1 MDRFSALISDI
12 GDLLAVYWKSYLINL
27 GNTLLLAL
35 VATAIG
41 CLIGLICGI
50 LNTIPYTKND
60 PLPKRFLLK
69 LIRIIV
75 RVYVEVFRGTPMVLQ
90 AVFIFY
96 GLPYFSNNQYR
107 FDSMWAAAILIVSIN
122 TGAYMAESVRGGIIS
137 IDPGQTE
144 GAKAI
149 GMTHVQTMT
158 NVILPQAVRNIVP
171 QIGNNFII
179 NIKDT
184 SVMFVIGF
192 IEFFATHQNIVGVNY
207 LYFPSA
213 TIEMIGYLC
222 MTLLA
227 SFILRKI
234 EKKMDGSDSYEL
246 AQADVLTMSAG
257 TYSNP
262 DRGTPFDER
271 NPEAQ
276 KSMLR
281 EELRRQAERDAA
293 AWEGQMAET
302 RRPHGGDRNSEGG
315 DQ

>member
-60 PLPKRFLLK
+60 PWPKRFILK
-69 LIRIIV
+69 LIRVIV
-75 RVYVEVFRGTPMVLQ
+75 RIYVEVFRGTPMVLQ

-149 GMTHVQTMT
+149 GMNHYQTMT
-158 NVILPQAVRNIVP
+158 SVILPQAIRNIMP

-179 NIKDT
+179 NVKDT
-184 SVMFVIGF
+184 SVMFIIGF
-192 IEFFATHQNIVGVNY
+192 TEFFARHRYITGVNNM
-207 LYFPSA
+207 YFPSA
-213 TIEMIGYLC
+213 TIEMVGYLIV
-222 MTLLA
+222 TLTA
-227 SFILRKI
+227 SLFLRWL
-234 EKKMDGSDSYEL
+234 ERRMDGADSYEL
-246 AQADVLTMSAG
+246 AQADQLTMAAG
-257 TYSNP
+257 TYSHP
-262 DRGTPFDER
+262 SHGTPFDEQS
-271 NPEAQ
+271 PEYRER
-276 KSMLR
+276 LR
-281 EELRRQAERDAA
+281 QSLENSNGSAR
-293 AWEGQMAET
+293 EG
-302 RRPHGGDRNSEGG
+302 R
-315 DQ
+315 